1 MRVWRRAAA
10 WSGALAAVLA
20 LVVVVSAGIGPVR
33 IPPGDVVKAVL
44 NALVVP
50 AGVEFV
56 TGGAGRAGGAGVLSG
71 SGSLTLP
78 RPTFVYRSPFSYPIA
93 DVHQRIVLRVRLP
106 RILLAALVGFALAA
120 AGTVM
125 QGFFRNPMA
134 DPSIIG
140 VSSGAAVGA
149 VAFIVFPFA
158 LSTTVTLPLLG
169 VVDLGL
175 SHGAGVSLFAF
186 VGALLAAFGVYAIA
200 TRHGRTPVATLLLAG
215 VAVQTFLGAVISYL
229 QLQAG
234 ESLRRIVAW
243 LMGHLSGATWTEVG
257 VTALVVPPLFVLLL
271 AYARDLNVLLL
282 GEEEAH
288 GLGVNVERTKRL
300 LLAASALIT
309 AAGVA
314 FAGVIGFV
322 GLIVPHML
330 RLVVGP
336 DHRVLLPTAALSGG
350 AFLVAADTVA
360 RYGTTEL
367 PVGVVTAAVGAPF
380 FIYLLMKRE
389 VHEL

>member
-1 MRVWRRAAA
+1 MSA
-10 WSGALAAVLA
+10 WGRSVGWSAALAAVLA
-20 LVVVVSAGIGPVR
+20 LVVVASAAIGPIR
-33 IPPGDVVKAVL
+33 IPPAEVVKAVL

-50 AGVEFV
+50 AGIE
-56 TGGAGRAGGAGVLSG
+56 TTSHGIGP
-71 SGSLTLP
+71 LTLP
-78 RPTFVYRSPFSYPIA
+78 SVDLAYRSPFAFPV
-93 DVHQRIVLRVRLP
+93 DRVHQQIVVGVRLP
-106 RILLAALVGFALAA
+106 RILMAALVGFALAA

-140 VSSGAAVGA
+140 VSSGAAAGA
-149 VAFIVFPFA
+149 VAFIVFPVA
-158 LSTTVTLPLLG
+158 LSTKLALPVVGAVDVG
-169 VVDLGL
+169 V

-186 VGALLAAFGVYAIA
+186 VGALAAAFGVYAIA

-215 VAVQTFLGAVISYL
+215 VAIQTFLGAVISYL

-243 LMGHLSGATWTEVG
+243 LMGHLSGAAWSDVA
-257 VTALVVPPLFVLLL
+257 VTAVVVPPLFAVLLV
-271 AYARDLNVLLL
+271 YARDLNVMLL
-282 GEEEAH
+282 GEEEAQ
-288 GLGVNVERTKRL
+288 GLGIAVERTKRI

-336 DHRVLLPTAALSGG
+336 DHRVLLPSAALAGG
-350 AFLVAADTVA
+350 SFLVAADTVA
-360 RYGTTEL
+360 RAGSTEL
-367 PVGVVTAAVGAPF
+367 PVGIVTAAVGAPF
-380 FIYLLMKRE
+380 FVYLLVTRE

>member
-1 MRVWRRAAA
+1 MRVWRRTAG
-10 WSGALAAVLA
+10 WSAALAAA
-20 LVVVVSAGIGPVR
+20 LTVAIVVSAGIGPVR
-33 IPPGDVVKAVL
+33 IPPADVLKIVL
-44 NALVVP
+44 NATVVP
-50 AGVEFV
+50 SGIEFGTWG
-56 TGGAGRAGGAGVLSG
+56 TGALAV
-71 SGSLTLP
+71 P
-78 RPTFVYRSPFSYPIA
+78 RPGVAYRSPFTFPVA
-93 DVHQRIVLRVRLP
+93 DVHERIVLRIRLP

-149 VAFIVFPFA
+149 VGFIVFPVA
-158 LSTTVTLPLLG
+158 LSTTLTLPLVG
-169 VVDLGL
+169 AVDVGL

-229 QLQAG
+229 QLRAG

-243 LMGHLSGATWTEVG
+243 LMGHLQGAAWSEVAAVG
-257 VTALVVPPLFVLLL
+257 AVVPPLFIMLLL
-271 AYARDLNVLLL
+271 YARDLNVLLL
-282 GEEEAH
+282 GEEEAR
-288 GLGVNVERTKRL
+288 GLGVAVERTKRL

-336 DHRVLLPTAALSGG
+336 DHRILLPTAALAGG
-350 AFLVAADTVA
+350 TFLVAADTVA
-360 RYGTTEL
+360 RSGAAEL

-380 FIYLLMKRE
+380 FVYLLTNRE

>member
-1 MRVWRRAAA
+1 M
-10 WSGALAAVLA
+10 
-20 LVVVVSAGIGPVR
+20 
-33 IPPGDVVKAVL
+33 AVL

-50 AGVEFV
+50 VGVE
-56 TGGAGRAGGAGVLSG
+56 TTSHGVGL
-71 SGSLTLP
+71 LTLP
-78 RPTFVYRSPFSYPIA
+78 SIDLAYRSPFAFPVN
-93 DVHQRIVLRVRLP
+93 DVHQRIVVGVRLP
-106 RILLAALVGFALAA
+106 RILMAALVGFALAA

-149 VAFIVFPFA
+149 VTFIVFPVA
-158 LSTTVTLPLLG
+158 LSTTLTLP
-169 VVDLGL
+169 VVGAVDIAL
-175 SHGAGVSLFAF
+175 SYGAGVSLFAF
-186 VGALLAAFGVYAIA
+186 VGALVAAFGVYAIA

-243 LMGHLSGATWTEVG
+243 LMGHLSGAAWSDVA
-257 VTALVVPPLFVLLL
+257 VTAVVVPPLFGVLLV
-271 AYARDLNVLLL
+271 YARDLNVVMLRR
-282 GEEEAH
+282 GGGPGARYRGRAHEANPAR
-288 GLGVNVERTKRL
+288 GLG
-300 LLAASALIT
+300 AALIT

-336 DHRVLLPTAALSGG
+336 DHRVLLPSAALAGG
-350 AFLVAADTVA
+350 SFLVAADTLA
-360 RYGTTEL
+360 RSGSTEL
-367 PVGVVTAAVGAPF
+367 PVGIVTAAVGAPF
-380 FIYLLMKRE
+380 FIYLLVTRE

>member
-1 MRVWRRAAA
+1 MGATARATA
-10 WSGALAAVLA
+10 WSAGLAALLVA
-20 LVVVVSAGIGPVR
+20 VVVVSAGIGPVR
-33 IPPGDVVKAVL
+33 IPPGEVLKVAL

-50 AGVEFV
+50 AGVETGSREAGALFV
-56 TGGAGRAGGAGVLSG
+56 P
-71 SGSLTLP
+71 TLDI
-78 RPTFVYRSPFSYPIA
+78 VYRSPFSFPVD
-93 DVHQRIVLRVRLP
+93 DVHHRIVMYVRLP
-106 RILLAALVGFALAA
+106 RILLAAVVGFALAA

-149 VAFIVFPFA
+149 VAFIVFPVA
-158 LSTTVTLPLLG
+158 LSTTLALPIVG
-169 VVDLGL
+169 AVNVGL
-175 SHGAGVSLFAF
+175 SHGAGVSIFAF
-186 VGALLAAFGVYAIA
+186 VGAVTAAFGVYAIA

-243 LMGHLSGATWTEVG
+243 LMGHLSAASWSD
-257 VTALVVPPLFVLLL
+257 VTVTVLIVPPLFIILL

-282 GEEEAH
+282 GEEEAQ
-288 GLGVNVERTKRL
+288 GLGIEVERTKRI
-300 LLAASALIT
+300 LLAASSLIT

-336 DHRVLLPTAALSGG
+336 DHRVLLPTAALAGG
-350 AFLVAADTVA
+350 SFLVAADTLA
-360 RYGTTEL
+360 RSGSAEL

-380 FIYLLMKRE
+380 FIYLLTKRE

>member
-1 MRVWRRAAA
+1 MNAWTRASVWSA
-10 WSGALAAVLA
+10 GLAVA
-20 LVVVVSAGIGPVR
+20 LVAAIVVSAAIGPVR
-33 IPPGDVVKAVL
+33 IPPAEVVKAVL
-44 NALVVP
+44 NAVSVPTGIRTTP
-50 AGVEFV
+50 AG
-56 TGGAGRAGGAGVLSG
+56 TG
-71 SGSLTLP
+71 TLMLP
-78 RPTFVYRSPFSYPIA
+78 EIGLVYASPFAYPV
-93 DVHQRIVLRVRLP
+93 DGVHAQIVVGVRLP
-106 RILLAALVGFALAA
+106 RILMAALVGAALAS

-149 VAFIVFPFA
+149 VAFIVFPAA
-158 LSTTVTLPLLG
+158 LSATVTLPLIG
-169 VVDLGL
+169 SVDLGL

-186 VGALLAAFGVYAIA
+186 AGALAAAFGVYAIA

-234 ESLRRIVAW
+234 ESLRRVVAW
-243 LMGHLSGATWTEVG
+243 LMGHLSGASWSEVAA
-257 VTALVVPPLFVLLL
+257 TAVVVPPLFLLL
-271 AYARDLNVLLL
+271 LVYARDLNVLLL
-282 GEEEAH
+282 GEEEAR
-288 GLGVNVERTKRL
+288 GLGVAVERTKRIL
-300 LLAASALIT
+300 LGASALIT

-322 GLIVPHML
+322 GLIVPHIL

-336 DHRVLLPTAALSGG
+336 DHRVLLPTAALAGG
-350 AFLVAADTVA
+350 SFLVAADTVA
-360 RYGTTEL
+360 RAGSTEL
-367 PVGVVTAAVGAPF
+367 PVGIVTAAVGAPF
-380 FIYLLMKRE
+380 FVYLLMNRE

>member
-1 MRVWRRAAA
+1 MRVRRRATA
-10 WSGALAAVLA
+10 WSTVLA
-20 LVVVVSAGIGPVR
+20 GVLMTVVVVSAGIGPVR
-33 IPPGDVVKAVL
+33 IPPVEVAKIVL
-44 NALVVP
+44 NAAVVP
-50 AGVEFV
+50 AGVEV
-56 TGGAGRAGGAGVLSG
+56 ASAGAGPLALPGID
-71 SGSLTLP
+71 LT
-78 RPTFVYRSPFSYPIA
+78 YRSPFAFPVD
-93 DVHQRIVLRVRLP
+93 DVHERIVVLVRLP

-149 VAFIVFPFA
+149 VAFIVFPAA
-158 LSTTVTLPLLG
+158 LSATLTVPVLG
-169 VVDLGL
+169 GIDVGL
-175 SHGAGVSLFAF
+175 SYGTGVSLFAF
-186 VGALLAAFGVYAIA
+186 VGALIAAFGVYAIA

-243 LMGHLSGATWTEVG
+243 LMGHLSGAAWSEVA
-257 VTALVVPPLFVLLL
+257 VTAVVVPPLFLLL
-271 AYARDLNVLLL
+271 LVYARDLNVLLL

-288 GLGVNVERTKRL
+288 GLGINVERTKRV

-322 GLIVPHML
+322 GLIVPHIL

-336 DHRVLLPTAALSGG
+336 DHRVLLPTAAFSGG

-360 RYGTTEL
+360 RAGATEL
-367 PVGVVTAAVGAPF
+367 PVGIVTAAVGAPF
-380 FIYLLMKRE
+380 FIYLLMNRE

>member
-1 MRVWRRAAA
+1 MSAWTRASG
-10 WSGALAAVLA
+10 WSAGLAAVLVA
-20 LVVVVSAGIGPVR
+20 TVVVSAAIGPVR
-33 IPPGDVVKAVL
+33 IPPAEVVKAVL
-44 NALVVP
+44 NAVTVP
-50 AGVEFV
+50 AGVETTSAAV
-56 TGGAGRAGGAGVLSG
+56 GTLRLPGVG
-71 SGSLTLP
+71 PLTLP
-78 RPTFVYRSPFSYPIA
+78 GVDLTYASPFAYPVD
-93 DVHQRIVLRVRLP
+93 DVHAQIVVGVRLP
-106 RILLAALVGFALAA
+106 RILMAALVGFALAA

-149 VAFIVFPFA
+149 VAFIVFPAA
-158 LSTTVTLPLLG
+158 LSATVTLPLIG
-169 VVDLGL
+169 AVDVGL
-175 SHGAGVSLFAF
+175 SYGAGVSLFAF
-186 VGALLAAFGVYAIA
+186 VGALAAAFGVYAIA

-243 LMGHLSGATWTEVG
+243 LMGHLSGASWGEVAA
-257 VTALVVPPLFVLLL
+257 TAVVVPPLFLLLL

-282 GEEEAH
+282 GEEEAR
-288 GLGVNVERTKRL
+288 GLGIAVERTKRVL
-300 LLAASALIT
+300 LGASALIT

-336 DHRVLLPTAALSGG
+336 DHRVLLPTAALAGG
-350 AFLVAADTVA
+350 SFLVAADTVA
-360 RYGTTEL
+360 RAGSTEL
-367 PVGVVTAAVGAPF
+367 PVGIVTAAVGAPF
-380 FIYLLMKRE
+380 FVYLLSSRE